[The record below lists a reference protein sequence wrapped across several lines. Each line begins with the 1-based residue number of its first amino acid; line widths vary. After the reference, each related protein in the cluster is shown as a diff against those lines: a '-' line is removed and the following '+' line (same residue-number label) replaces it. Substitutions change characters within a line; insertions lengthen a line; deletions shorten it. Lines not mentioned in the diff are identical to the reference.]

1 MKAKKIGTGPK
12 RIGSHLLLPLLVV
25 AIMVVSLVV
34 WLMVPSAAQADTQ
47 KPEDPV
53 AVHLDGKDIA
63 ASNVNGLT
71 FKGFGVLSG
80 NGTSALLMDYKSEQ
94 PTVYAKMMQTLFGG
108 SEPIMTNVKLE
119 MGNDRNNSTGS
130 EPATQR
136 TETEAA
142 NVTRDQG
149 FQLAADAKKI
159 NPALK
164 VTILRWNAPGWAK
177 TNDQIYTWYKNSILD
192 AYRTYGYM
200 VDYVNP
206 GLNEHKPDLA
216 WARDYANRVKTD
228 TTGFKNYTERK
239 LYNNIKVVISDEV
252 GVGSFGKA
260 MVADASLRNAITAAG
275 YHYSTEDDSGKNIT
289 ALADKYDKEVWNSE
303 AQATFGNSTY
313 RPNSGTG
320 LGGAGSSLEMA
331 NTIVKGFTDSRR
343 TNFIYQPA
351 IAAFYEGGQYSSK
364 NILQA
369 TDPWSGWM
377 HYDAAVDVLAQ
388 FSKFAKLGWENS
400 DNTTGIWRAVAQA
413 SASTATGSN
422 NVNGRN
428 GLANYLTLA
437 SPDKKNFSTVIVNDS
452 QYTKHYQISAS
463 NMAYNGTPSLEEWET
478 RAANSTATDAYNSN
492 YLKHVGDVS
501 ADSQGVYTVTVKPF
515 SIMTVTTLDKAKDND
530 LKQSLP
536 TDPDSQRTVLDTD
549 TNGKG
554 HDTSDQT
561 LYADNYEYAG
571 KKVPVLNTD
580 GTVATGQNEDF
591 ITSRGGDS
599 GFYPLYTFNRNGT
612 FEGYKTANAKSG
624 NYVLRQQLDST
635 VVAPGGAWNGGDAL
649 AWIGD
654 NRWMNYKA
662 STDVSF
668 EDKGTFGGANYA
680 SIGVRQQAD
689 SGPAAYLKF
698 WQDGGWS
705 LHIGNQSAISGNV
718 ATGQGGTKIAGFDTA
733 NTAWHNIAVQAVG
746 DTITASIDG
755 QQVATGK
762 VSSELSGRVTIGSG
776 YYHTDFD
783 NLKVEAVKGASPY
796 YVKQVDDLAM
806 YDTSSTPQKALTY
819 NSQWTHATGQG
830 MYLRDRTISKS
841 TGAGATLT
849 YTFTGTGLDICG
861 ANDGSAKLDVSV
873 DGKQVA
879 TNAATNKTDNLYQTY
894 TLHGLSDGQ
903 HTVTFTVES
912 GTLAVDYLGVVSS
925 KLSTTDF
932 ADLQA
937 AYDKNKGLTNTDN
950 KYTAA
955 CWTDF
960 QTALTAAQKVLAK
973 SDATQNDVD
982 TALQNLNDAFKG
994 LQATSVDF
1002 SKLQA
1007 AYDKNKDLT
1016 NTDNKY
1022 TAASWNDFQ
1031 TALTAAQKVL
1041 ANSDATQADVDAV
1054 LQNLNDAFKGL
1065 KATPADTAKLQAAYD
1080 KDKVLTNTDHK
1091 YTAASWTDFQAAL
1104 AAAQKVLTNSNTT
1117 QTDVDTALQKL
1128 NDAYDGLTVNTG
1140 TKPDT
1145 TGLQTAYDQDKGV
1158 TNPDNKY
1165 TADSWTAFQT
1175 ALTGAQKVLADSNAT
1190 QNDVDTALQ
1199 NLNDAYKGLKATPA
1213 DTEKLQAAY
1222 DKDKGLTNTD
1232 NKYTSASWTA
1242 FQTALT
1248 AAQKVLT
1255 NSNAAQADVD
1265 TALQN
1270 LNGAYD
1276 GLKVNPDTSA
1286 LQAVLTEA
1294 KQLQQAAVVGDH
1306 EGNYPAAAV
1315 ATLQKAIDTAN
1326 EVLANT
1332 ATSKDDIANALT
1344 ALNQEVAAFKK
1355 AEITVNRTA
1364 LGQLVKTDQALKASD
1379 YTADSWT
1386 TFQKAL
1392 SGAQKLLIGKP
1403 SQSELDA
1410 AATALKAAKTKLVL
1424 ASTTDLPS
1432 TGSDQSSAAS
1442 SSNADQTQPSGDQTS
1457 NDKSGATAKYPNTGE
1472 SQLSLFVEI
1481 AAFIMVLGLIAGA
1494 LILRKRARDNA
1505 K

>member
-1 MKAKKIGTGPK
+1 MKAKKIGTRPK

-25 AIMVVSLVV
+25 AVMAAALVV
-34 WLMVPSAAQADTQ
+34 WLMVPSAVRADTQ
-47 KPEDPV
+47 KPEDSV

-94 PTVYAKMMQTLFGG
+94 PAVYAKMMQTLFGG

-216 WARDYANRVKTD
+216 WARDYANWVKTD
-228 TTGFKNYTERK
+228 TTGFKNDTERK

-275 YHYSTEDDSGKNIT
+275 YHYSTEDDSAKNFT
-289 ALADKYDKEVWNSE
+289 ALADKFDKEVWNSE

-463 NMAYNGTPSLEEWET
+463 NMAYSGTPALEEWET

-492 YLKHVGDVS
+492 YLKHIGDVS
-501 ADSQGVYTVTVKPF
+501 ADSKGVYTVTVKPF

-536 TDPDSQRTVLDTD
+536 TDSDSQRTVLDTD
-549 TNGKG
+549 TNGQG

-561 LYADNYEYAG
+561 LYTDNYEYAG

-624 NYVLRQQLDST
+624 NYVLR
-635 VVAPGGAWNGGDAL
+635 P
-649 AWIGD
+649 
-654 NRWMNYKA
+654 R
-662 STDVSF
+662 
-668 EDKGTFGGANYA
+668 
-680 SIGVRQQAD
+680 
-689 SGPAAYLKF
+689 
-698 WQDGGWS
+698 
-705 LHIGNQSAISGNV
+705 LHN
-718 ATGQGGTKIAGFDTA
+718 
-733 NTAWHNIAVQAVG
+733 
-746 DTITASIDG
+746 
-755 QQVATGK
+755 
-762 VSSELSGRVTIGSG
+762 
-776 YYHTDFD
+776 
-783 NLKVEAVKGASPY
+783 
-796 YVKQVDDLAM
+796 
-806 YDTSSTPQKALTY
+806 
-819 NSQWTHATGQG
+819 
-830 MYLRDRTISKS
+830 
-841 TGAGATLT
+841 
-849 YTFTGTGLDICG
+849 
-861 ANDGSAKLDVSV
+861 
-873 DGKQVA
+873 
-879 TNAATNKTDNLYQTY
+879 
-894 TLHGLSDGQ
+894 
-903 HTVTFTVES
+903 
-912 GTLAVDYLGVVSS
+912 
-925 KLSTTDF
+925 
-932 ADLQA
+932 
-937 AYDKNKGLTNTDN
+937 
-950 KYTAA
+950 
-955 CWTDF
+955 
-960 QTALTAAQKVLAK
+960 
-973 SDATQNDVD
+973 
-982 TALQNLNDAFKG
+982 
-994 LQATSVDF
+994 
-1002 SKLQA
+1002 
-1007 AYDKNKDLT
+1007 
-1016 NTDNKY
+1016 
-1022 TAASWNDFQ
+1022 
-1031 TALTAAQKVL
+1031 
-1041 ANSDATQADVDAV
+1041 
-1054 LQNLNDAFKGL
+1054 
-1065 KATPADTAKLQAAYD
+1065 
-1080 KDKVLTNTDHK
+1080 
-1091 YTAASWTDFQAAL
+1091 
-1104 AAAQKVLTNSNTT
+1104 
-1117 QTDVDTALQKL
+1117 
-1128 NDAYDGLTVNTG
+1128 
-1140 TKPDT
+1140 
-1145 TGLQTAYDQDKGV
+1145 
-1158 TNPDNKY
+1158 
-1165 TADSWTAFQT
+1165 
-1175 ALTGAQKVLADSNAT
+1175 
-1190 QNDVDTALQ
+1190 
-1199 NLNDAYKGLKATPA
+1199 
-1213 DTEKLQAAY
+1213 
-1222 DKDKGLTNTD
+1222 
-1232 NKYTSASWTA
+1232 
-1242 FQTALT
+1242 
-1248 AAQKVLT
+1248 
-1255 NSNAAQADVD
+1255 
-1265 TALQN
+1265 
-1270 LNGAYD
+1270 
-1276 GLKVNPDTSA
+1276 
-1286 LQAVLTEA
+1286 
-1294 KQLQQAAVVGDH
+1294 
-1306 EGNYPAAAV
+1306 
-1315 ATLQKAIDTAN
+1315 
-1326 EVLANT
+1326 
-1332 ATSKDDIANALT
+1332 
-1344 ALNQEVAAFKK
+1344 
-1355 AEITVNRTA
+1355 
-1364 LGQLVKTDQALKASD
+1364 
-1379 YTADSWT
+1379 
-1386 TFQKAL
+1386 
-1392 SGAQKLLIGKP
+1392 
-1403 SQSELDA
+1403 
-1410 AATALKAAKTKLVL
+1410 
-1424 ASTTDLPS
+1424 
-1432 TGSDQSSAAS
+1432 
-1442 SSNADQTQPSGDQTS
+1442 
-1457 NDKSGATAKYPNTGE
+1457 
-1472 SQLSLFVEI
+1472 
-1481 AAFIMVLGLIAGA
+1481 
-1494 LILRKRARDNA
+1494 
-1505 K
+1505 